1 MLTQLEGMG
10 MVGRLKDTRDRWSRD
25 KVLALFVTAM
35 ITFSGVALF
44 SPGTASASGS
54 SNTFTFTGAYTGT
67 LKLKPSSLDCS
78 FGKTYSGKGYL
89 VTLSHMKGT
98 ISGAGSGAWA
108 MSAYPFKKGTTH
120 VSAAN
125 VNSLTDAS
133 FQSNGSPII
142 SFLETSGSITY
153 KGSTG
158 SIDITVKYHAI
169 GSTTYGKVA
178 TVTGS
183 WNCGS

>member
-1 MLTQLEGMG
+1 MSEPIQCSR
-10 MVGRLKDTRDRWSRD
+10 GRRLRD
-25 KVLALFVTAM
+25 KTTALIMTGIVLFGAVVLVPPATAN
-35 ITFSGVALF
+35 
-44 SPGTASASGS
+44 ASGAT
-54 SNTFTFTGAYTGT
+54 NTFTFTGAYSGT
-67 LKLKPSSLDCS
+67 LKLTPSSFNCS

-98 ISGAGSGAWA
+98 ISGAGTSAWA
-108 MSAYPFKKGTTH
+108 MSAYPSKKGTTH
-120 VSAAN
+120 VGAAN
-125 VNSLTDAS
+125 VKSLTDTS

-158 SIDITVKYHAI
+158 SINITVEYHAV
-169 GSTTYGKVA
+169 GSATYGKVA